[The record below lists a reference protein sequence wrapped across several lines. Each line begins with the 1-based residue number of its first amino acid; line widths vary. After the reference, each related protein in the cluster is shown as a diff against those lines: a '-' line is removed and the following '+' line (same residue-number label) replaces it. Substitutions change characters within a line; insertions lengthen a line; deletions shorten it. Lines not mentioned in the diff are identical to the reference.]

1 MDTWWIDKHARV
13 LATLHCFFMLREQE
27 WNWSEENVCIFWL
40 YCETQVRLTP
50 LLIERFCNVLVKPEP
65 LEWYAMVRTNG
76 VNQSELE
83 TEIYTTSFKRGTKH
97 TASAK
102 RGRSAGKHATH
113 AKGGKRFCSWLVERK
128 QTACCPGL
136 SRATSQSCCCVSF
149 RKMKTKKPRCLLKR
163 KQEKRMKSMCVRWKE
178 FQLCAA
184 GTWHATAFFTLRS
197 YNSRSDWLIG
207 RVVFLREVNAVTKYH
222 LFW

>member
-1 MDTWWIDKHARV
+1 MFWWNQNH
-13 LATLHCFFMLREQE
+13 
-27 WNWSEENVCIFWL
+27 WNG
-40 YCETQVRLTP
+40 TQ
-50 LLIERFCNVLVKPEP
+50 
-65 LEWYAMVRTNG
+65 WYAQTAWTNQNSKQKYIQLASSAG
-76 VNQSELE
+76 
-83 TEIYTTSFKRGTKH
+83 KH